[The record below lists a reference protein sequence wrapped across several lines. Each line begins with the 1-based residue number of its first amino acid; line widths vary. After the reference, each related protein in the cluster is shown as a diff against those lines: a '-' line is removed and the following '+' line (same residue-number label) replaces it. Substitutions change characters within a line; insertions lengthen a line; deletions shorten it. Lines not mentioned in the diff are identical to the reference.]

1 MEQTFAATVKND
13 DSDNPLS
20 ASFWKDK
27 SNMFP
32 DIDVRSGDEQLAG
45 NEPRVQ
51 PQTEQD
57 IKTHGIRMHH
67 EPTGRDIIIHTERT
81 VKLTPEELKRFA
93 ERGRM
98 LMLNAETQEPI
109 TEYQGIPLPTDLQEI
124 IKKRSAYLDEK
135 YDEAAPSSSSSSSSM
150 PFGIQAT
157 AKRTSVTTSSTA
169 ASSSKP
175 CKEEDMSQAC
185 ACDDECTDEDE
196 EDEEDEEDGYEEDE
210 EEENEE
216 DEG

>member
-1 MEQTFAATVKND
+1 MERTFAATVKDD

-27 SNMFP
+27 SNVFP
-32 DIDVRSGDEQLAG
+32 DIDVCSGDEQLAG

-57 IKTHGIRMHH
+57 IKTHGVRVHH

-81 VKLTPEELKRFA
+81 IKLTPEELKRFA
-93 ERGRM
+93 ERGRI

-109 TEYQGIPLPTDLQEI
+109 TEYQGIPLPTDLQEV

-135 YDEAAPSSSSSSSSM
+135 YDEAAPSSSSFSSL
-150 PFGIQAT
+150 PFGIQAA
-157 AKRTSVTTSSTA
+157 AKRTSVTTSSTT
-169 ASSSKP
+169 ASSKS
-175 CKEEDMSQAC
+175 CKEEDTSQAC

-196 EDEEDEEDGYEEDE
+196 EDEEDDEYEEDE